1 MSDHQSGGRQWE
13 LGSRMHHGSGV
24 GISSLKLTL
33 IEVKREEGMCRDRRP
48 KMAHQAK
55 ARSIG
60 YGRHGSGTKYMHR
73 SLALALPPSR
83 RVDLEGFIVVGGEAN
98 KDCEVSRRVL
108 KQLECGAKIC

>member
-33 IEVKREEGMCRDRRP
+33 IEVKREEGMFHDRRP
-48 KMAHQAK
+48 KMAH
-55 ARSIG
+55 G
-60 YGRHGSGTKYMHR
+60 GRGHHGTSAKYMHR